1 VTGGMIRH
9 ALHTPSWTRRNR
21 WGLVALP
28 LALVTALAASSDR
41 VKLYFWDEGLR
52 QPQRAA
58 QGTWLDFRDTYSD
71 SEGEHPMAVKVRLDA
86 VRPASTLWQSTSPLQ
101 LPAGTQAVEVE
112 LSLEADPDLPL
123 SVCRLAVRDAE
134 GTRYDYLSTVG
145 SAQPYSPCVP
155 PDAPG
160 PQRALGEL
168 DEGRDT
174 DVGVGGGDKSTG
186 DPVRPESWTVK
197 PVIMLPAG
205 VEVRDVVL
213 WWDQPDYAAL
223 SVAG

>member
-1 VTGGMIRH
+1 MSEGMIRH

-21 WGLVALP
+21 WGLLALP
-28 LALVTALAASSDR
+28 LALVAALAASSDR

-58 QGTWLDFRDTYSD
+58 QGAWLDFRNTYSD
-71 SEGEHPMAVKVRLDA
+71 SDGEHPLEVKVRLDA
-86 VRPASTLWQSTSPLQ
+86 VRPASTLWQSESPLQ

-123 SVCRLAVRDAE
+123 SICRLAVRDAE
-134 GTRYDYLSTVG
+134 GTRYDYLSTIG
-145 SAQPYSPCVP
+145 SAQPFSPCVP

-160 PQRALGEL
+160 PQRALGAL
-168 DEGRDT
+168 DEGRDVS
-174 DVGVGGGDKSTG
+174 D

-197 PVIMLPAG
+197 PVIMMPAG
-205 VEVRDVVL
+205 VEVTDVVL
-213 WWDQPDYAAL
+213 WWDQPDYVAL